1 MNTFFIII
9 GVLVVINF
17 LLLQFSCNKVVEAD
31 PDEE

>member
-9 GVLVVINF
+9 GTLVVINF
-17 LLLQFSCNKVVEAD
+17 LLLRFSCNKIIEAD